1 MEDRKEITVAFGC
14 DHAGFDR
21 KEAVMEFLNA
31 AGYTVLDFGAFS
43 TESVDYPYF
52 AHEVANAIEQG
63 LASWGVLVCGSGNG
77 VAITANKHA
86 GIRAALCWKKE
97 LGALA
102 HQHNNA
108 NIIALPGRFISDAE
122 AVEILTSYI
131 ETSFE
136 GGRHERRIE
145 QIPLCN

>member
-63 LASWGVLVCGSGNG
+63 LASWGVLICGSGNG
-77 VAITANKHA
+77 VAITANERP
-86 GIRAALCWKKE
+86 GSAALCWKKE

-108 NIIALPGRFISDAE
+108 NIIALPEGSSDAE

-136 GGRHERRIE
+136 GGRHKRG
-145 QIPLCN
+145 